1 MKIYYEIL
9 RANITPE
16 VLGKLKKN
24 KIILESTSQKQ
35 VKGRYSIVAF
45 ESYGSVV
52 LNNDLL
58 KIKTK
63 KQNVE
68 ITEKSYEYLKDYI
81 NQFNIQIT
89 DEKLKHLPF
98 VSGFIGTCS
107 FDLIRHEFPMLKQQ
121 SIQEIKDSND
131 IEFHMIEDVY
141 VFDHYKDELY
151 IIASNLFSDRTK
163 ERLKESIERKI
174 EDLKNIH
181 FSVED
186 INYKSI
192 PRHITTNISEQQ
204 FVQTIRSL
212 KKKITEGDMFQVV
225 PSRIYSYKHH
235 FQHNLHQLTF
245 QLYQNL
251 KRQNPSPYMYYI
263 NKDMPIVIGSSPESF
278 VKVKD
283 GKVYTNPIAGTI
295 KRGQN
300 KKEDEN
306 NEKTLMKD
314 EKELSEHRML
324 VDLGRN
330 DIHRISKTGTSQIT
344 KLMTIE
350 RYEHVMHI
358 VSEVIGELKPHLSPM
373 SVIASLLPTGTVS
386 GAPKLRAIQRIYESY
401 PYKRG
406 IYSGGVGY
414 INCNHHLDFA
424 LAIRTMIIDEEKVSV
439 EAGCGVV
446 YDSIPEKELEE
457 TKLKAKSLLEV
468 TP

>member
-1 MKIYYEIL
+1 
-9 RANITPE
+9 
-16 VLGKLKKN
+16 
-24 KIILESTSQKQ
+24 
-35 VKGRYSIVAF
+35 
-45 ESYGSVV
+45 
-52 LNNDLL
+52 
-58 KIKTK
+58 
-63 KQNVE
+63 
-68 ITEKSYEYLKDYI
+68 
-81 NQFNIQIT
+81 
-89 DEKLKHLPF
+89 
-98 VSGFIGTCS
+98 
-107 FDLIRHEFPMLKQQ
+107 
-121 SIQEIKDSND
+121 
-131 IEFHMIEDVY
+131 
-141 VFDHYKDELY
+141 
-151 IIASNLFSDRTK
+151 
-163 ERLKESIERKI
+163 
-174 EDLKNIH
+174 
-181 FSVED
+181 
-186 INYKSI
+186 
-192 PRHITTNISEQQ
+192 
-204 FVQTIRSL
+204 
-212 KKKITEGDMFQVV
+212 MFQVV

-278 VKVKD
+278 VKVKN

-300 KKEDEN
+300 KIEDEN

-358 VSEVIGELKPHLSPM
+358 VSEVTGELKPNLSPM

-424 LAIRTMIIDEEKVSV
+424 LAIRTMIIDEETVSV
-439 EAGCGVV
+439 EAGCGIV